1 MRDQI
6 LAAATRLF
14 AAKGFDGTALQDI
27 ADAVG
32 VRKASLLY
40 HFPSKDDLRHAVL
53 EQLLAHWNDVLPR
66 VFLAAST
73 GLDQF
78 EGVVSEMVAF
88 FVSAPDRAKLL
99 TREMLDRPVQMAEL
113 VDRHVRQWVN
123 VVCNHIRKG
132 QQQGRLLADVD
143 PEAYVHHFIV
153 MLVAGVASATSLG
166 GAPGE
171 RHLRELLRMAR
182 TSLFRPQ
189 PPTEP

>member
-14 AAKGFDGTALQDI
+14 AARGFDGTALQDI
-27 ADAVG
+27 ANEVG

-53 EQLLAHWNDVLPR
+53 EQMLAHWNDVLPR

-78 EGVVSEMVAF
+78 EGVVSEMIAF
-88 FVSAPDRAKLL
+88 FSAAPDRAKLL
-99 TREMLDRPVQMAEL
+99 TREILDRPAEMGEL
-113 VDRHVRQWVN
+113 VERHVRQWVD
-123 VVCNHIRKG
+123 VVCNYIRKG
-132 QQQGRLLADVD
+132 QQQGRIWPDAD
-143 PEAYVHHFIV
+143 PEAYVHQVIV
-153 MLVAGVASATSLG
+153 MLVAGVASAASLG

-189 PPTEP
+189 P